1 MTLSFANNQFTEILS
16 NEYTFGI
23 GYRFTQM
30 DLIIK
35 TKNSQ
40 KSYSNDLNL
49 RADFS
54 YRKNKT
60 VLRKIGRKR

>member
-1 MTLSFANNQFTEILS
+1 MNIHL
-16 NEYTFGI
+16 GV

-49 RADFS
+49 RADVT

-60 VLRKIGRKR
+60 ALRNWILTRTS